1 MVKSVT
7 MVMINKILSRRNSL
21 LKTSGTNYSLE
32 PNCRSK
38 SNSTCGFAKFVKFLK
53 GVGRF

>member
-1 MVKSVT
+1 MAKSVT